1 MTIPLSSRGHGTAH
15 CCVLQAHTALEE
27 GQWLLEVQVDVM
39 VGKKGGQVQSHIDIR
54 SNHFSRPNYALETGT
69 PKQALLH

>member
-1 MTIPLSSRGHGTAH
+1 
-15 CCVLQAHTALEE
+15 
-27 GQWLLEVQVDVM
+27 M
-39 VGKKGGQVQSHIDIR
+39 VIRAAGRCNGRKKEGQVQSHTDIR